1 MIRYGRTVM
10 DERHLDNITQVVVA
24 ALCIGVASFIGL
36 IATVA
41 LFGPHIAPLMN
52 KLPW

>member
-1 MIRYGRTVM
+1 M
-10 DERHLDNITQVVVA
+10 DEKHLDMIAQGVVVGI
-24 ALCIGVASFIGL
+24 CVGVAGFLAL

-41 LFGPHIAPLMN
+41 LFGPQIAPLMN

>member
-1 MIRYGRTVM
+1 M
-10 DERHLDNITQVVVA
+10 DEKHLDMITQGVVVGIC
-24 ALCIGVASFIGL
+24 LGVAGFLLL

>member
-1 MIRYGRTVM
+1 MDI
-10 DERHLDNITQVVVA
+10 DERHLDVITQIVVA
-24 ALCIGVASFIGL
+24 ALCLGVASFIGL

-41 LFGPHIAPLMN
+41 LFGPQIAPLMN

>member
-1 MIRYGRTVM
+1 MDLDARKLDMIATM
-10 DERHLDNITQVVVA
+10 VA
-24 ALCIGVASFIGL
+24 GALCLGVGGFIAL
-36 IATVA
+36 VATVA

>member
-1 MIRYGRTVM
+1 M
-10 DERHLDNITQVVVA
+10 DQRHLDTITQAVVA
-24 ALCIGVASFIGL
+24 ALCLGVAGFITL

-41 LFGPHIAPLMN
+41 LFGPHLAPLMN

>member
-1 MIRYGRTVM
+1 MDNEKLDMITKFS
-10 DERHLDNITQVVVA
+10 
-24 ALCIGVASFIGL
+24 ALSLAIGIAGFIGL

-41 LFGPHIAPLMN
+41 LFGPRIVPLMN

>member
-1 MIRYGRTVM
+1 M
-10 DERHLDNITQVVVA
+10 DEKHLDIITQGVVVA
-24 ALCIGVASFIGL
+24 ICLGVAGFLSL

-41 LFGPHIAPLMN
+41 LFGPQIAPLMN

>member
-1 MIRYGRTVM
+1 MDQRQLDMIAR
-10 DERHLDNITQVVVA
+10 VVVG
-24 ALCIGVASFIGL
+24 ALCLGIVGFISL

-41 LFGPHIAPLMN
+41 LFGPQIAPLMN

>member
-1 MIRYGRTVM
+1 M
-10 DERHLDNITQVVVA
+10 DEKHLDMITQGVVVA
-24 ALCIGVASFIGL
+24 ICLGVAGFLSL

-41 LFGPHIAPLMN
+41 LFGPQIAPLMN